1 MKKLLTLSLVGVI
14 AIGSMSLSF
23 AASPFKAAD
32 IYAGLAEI
40 TVEEAYAIKL
50 ESGDTFGDLAK
61 EAGFYE
67 AFAEAVL
74 ASKITMINDLVAEG
88 KLTQAEADALITS
101 LENCD
106 GTQQHLM
113 RETLNLGQQLRSG
126 GNMGQGQGIHTSLG
140 GQYNRAENAKASG
153 MMRRGWSN

>member
-40 TVEEAYAIKL
+40 TVEQAYAIKF
-50 ESGDTFGDLAK
+50 ESGETFGDLAK

-74 ASKITMINDLVAEG
+74 ASKINMINDLVAEG
-88 KLTQAEADALITS
+88 KLTQAEAARPEVKAHNWASTIVLK
-101 LENCD
+101 
-106 GTQQHLM
+106 TQKLSVKCIEVDQ
-113 RETLNLGQQLRSG
+113 NSKS
-126 GNMGQGQGIHTSLG
+126 I
-140 GQYNRAENAKASG
+140 KAVIRFS
-153 MMRRGWSN
+153 

>member
-32 IYAGLAEI
+32 IYAGLANI
-40 TVEEAYAIKL
+40 TVEQAYAIKL
-50 ESGDTFGDLAK
+50 ESGETFGDLAK

-74 ASKITMINDLVAEG
+74 ASKINMINNLVADG
-88 KLTQAEADALITS
+88 KLTQAEADVLITA

-113 RETLNLGQQLRSG
+113 KETLNLGQQLRIG
-126 GNMGQGQGIHTSLG
+126 ENRGQGSQLGTG
-140 GQYNRAENAKASG
+140 GQYNRAENAKAVG
-153 MMRRGWSN
+153 QMHRGRSK